1 MSKHDPIIE
10 KLLNMSME
18 EIEAAGEPYDIFE
31 GLEDYSHALDDVP
44 AEEPSLTLGICE
56 DYHSAVGETYG
67 REPLTFE
74 ADYRAR
80 SDDAILKHANLRVN
94 RSGFSLSLKI

>member
-1 MSKHDPIIE
+1 MSKHDPIIK

-31 GLEDYSHALDDVP
+31 GLEDYSHALDMS
-44 AEEPSLTLGICE
+44 AEEPSLTLGICD
-56 DYHSAVGETYG
+56 DYHSAVGERYG

-74 ADYRAR
+74 ADYCAG
-80 SDDAILKHANLRVN
+80 SNNAVLKHANLRVN